1 MAEAR
6 SSFDRSQL
14 KTNDNIHGR
23 SPSVSYLGSLATRR
37 DVSCSSGD
45 DGPIYML
52 SSNLACHSAGLSV
65 HDLFTDIGTG
75 FICRPSGH
83 IKTCL
88 LCSGFSLRNIDFEL
102 LKFKHDQQK
111 KSQKTSPLERERTLD
126 IRRYFGE
133 GTLLVFLLFYFP
145 YQTAAECVLRLVHCE
160 CALRVGR

>member
-14 KTNDNIHGR
+14 KANDNIHGR

-37 DVSCSSGD
+37 NVSCSSGND
-45 DGPIYML
+45 EPIHML

-65 HDLFTDIGTG
+65 YDLFT
-75 FICRPSGH
+75 GH
-83 IKTCL
+83 RNWIHL
-88 LCSGFSLRNIDFEL
+88 QAIWPHRDMFACSGLSLRNIDFEL

-111 KSQKTSPLERERTLD
+111 ITKTSPLERERTLD
-126 IRRYFGE
+126 IRRYFWG
-133 GTLLVFLLFYFP
+133 GTFGFLLYFP

>member
-37 DVSCSSGD
+37 NVSCSSGD

-65 HDLFTDIGTG
+65 YGLFTDIELDSSAGYLATS
-75 FICRPSGH
+75 R
-83 IKTCL
+83 TCL
-88 LCSGFSLRNIDFEL
+88 LAQVFPCAISILNFCNSNMIN
-102 LKFKHDQQK
+102 K
-111 KSQKTSPLERERTLD
+111 KSQKHHPWSGRGHWTSGDTW
-126 IRRYFGE
+126 G
-133 GTLLVFLLFYFP
+133 GTLLVFCFLFSLSDCCGM
-145 YQTAAECVLRLVHCE
+145 CVLRLVHCE

>member
-23 SPSVSYLGSLATRR
+23 SHSVSYLGSRATRR
-37 DVSCSSGD
+37 NISCSGGN

-83 IKTCL
+83 IETCL
-88 LCSGFSLRNIDFEL
+88 LAQVFPCAISILNFCNSNMIN
-102 LKFKHDQQK
+102 K
-111 KSQKTSPLERERTLD
+111 KSQKHHPWSGRGHWTSGDTLGKG
-126 IRRYFGE
+126 FF
-133 GTLLVFLLFYFP
+133 LVFCFDFP